1 MIFVTCSGSKRKEK
15 DVMSFFN
22 DAQIRGMETG
32 EYPCEKCG
40 SLMRFED
47 EEWRDTLVCPE
58 CGYSISLDRYG
69 YTDEEFTALYP
80 TEEELE
86 N

>member
-22 DAQIRGMETG
+22 DAQIRGMKTG
-32 EYPCEKCG
+32 EYLCEECG
-40 SLMRFED
+40 SVMSFED
-47 EEWRDTLVCPE
+47 KWEEILVCPK
-58 CGYSISLDRYG
+58 CGYSVALDRYG
-69 YTDEEFTALYP
+69 FTEEEYTNHYP
-80 TEEELE
+80 REEELE